1 MSHFHAVVWI
11 DHAAAHVIRFG
22 REAAVTDV
30 LHAKAGHRQVHHRT
44 GTVGAG
50 KAHEDPTFCN
60 AVADTLRESGEIL
73 LCGPAQAKLELYHW
87 LQKHEPAIAGHV
99 VGLESSD
106 HPTDGQLLK
115 HARHYFEA
123 ADNLRAQE

>member
-11 DHAAAHVIRFG
+11 DHAAAHVVRFG
-22 REAAVTDV
+22 RDDAVTDV

-50 KAHEDPTFCN
+50 KAHEDPTFCK

-73 LCGPAQAKLELYHW
+73 LCGPAQAKLE
-87 LQKHEPAIAGHV
+87 PAIADHV